1 MLQRTIVLTAPCP
14 VCQGRPMRL
23 TSLLTGA
30 VVELPWCPSW
40 FHGRDIPLTP
50 VEEAS

>member
-1 MLQRTIVLTAPCP
+1 MTLRRTLVLTTPCP
-14 VCQGRPMRL
+14 VCQGRPMQL

-30 VVELPWCPSW
+30 VVQLPCPSW

-50 VEEAS
+50 VKEAS